1 MFKNSKYD
9 LVKLGRGTVKQYFSH
24 NQGSLYNKTSLAG
37 DKFIHLS

>member
-9 LVKLGRGTVKQYFSH
+9 FVKLDRGTVKQCFSYQ
-24 NQGSLYNKTSLAG
+24 QGFRCNKTSLAG